1 MANKSNKEVDPQ
13 GVKNVEE
20 TLSKTEQ
27 FLEKNYKTLMI
38 CLGVI
43 VAIVGLFWLAKIHA
57 NKRQAEAESE
67 MFQAEM
73 YFESD
78 SLNLA
83 LYGDGNYLGF
93 LDIVDKYGK
102 TNSGN
107 LAKYYSGICY
117 LHLGDFEE
125 AINYLQKYKKKD
137 DIIASL
143 SIGAIGDAYVELG
156 EMDKGIAK
164 YLEAAKYTDNSFS
177 TPLFLMKAGEM
188 YELNGNYSAALD
200 LYDQIKD
207 KYPSSTEGTEID
219 KYIGRIK
226 MLMQQ

>member
-27 FLEKNYKTLMI
+27 FLEKNYKTLVI

-78 SLNLA
+78 SLELA
-83 LYGDGNYLGF
+83 LNGDGNYLGF

-117 LHLGDFEE
+117 LHLGEYED
-125 AINYLQKYKKKD
+125 AITYLQKYKKKD
-137 DIIASL
+137 DIIAPL

-156 EMDKGIAK
+156 EMEKGISK
-164 YLEAAKYTDNSFS
+164 YIEAAKYSDNNFS
-177 TPLFLMKAGEM
+177 APLFWLKAGQM
-188 YELNGNYSAALD
+188 YELIGKYNDALSAYQQISDNY
-200 LYDQIKD
+200 
-207 KYPSSTEGTEID
+207 PTSSEASDIS
-219 KYIGRIK
+219 KYIARVK
-226 MLMQQ
+226 VLMQ